1 MSASPSHFIVQT
13 ASAKCAAEFG
23 RYRRVAVLEVDA
35 DRQCVSMISTHAR
48 GCIRVVETWERQNC
62 GTTERCAYRRA
73 CTEAHDLAARLNAEK
88 TTGREGT
95 RGEARTEARG
105 GEN

>member
-35 DRQCVSMISTHAR
+35 DRQFVSMISTHAR
-48 GCIRVVETWERQNC
+48 GCRRIVETWERQNC

-88 TTGREGT
+88 TTERERT